1 MLIVNVGKTVTDQ
14 IGEYV
19 KAGNT
24 EICLVDDSME
34 GYAFRYF
41 KVDQKAVPEEK
52 KDFVSSKS
60 PGAPGI
66 SITCKETGEVF
77 ESMKEA
83 AKAFGCAAPS
93 IRYSVTTG
101 GTCCGYHF
109 YKTGGSKVEQQI
121 RRKPKGIPVRCH
133 ELNKVFDS
141 EGEAAKYVDCS
152 PSSIRYSVQNVKMC
166 KGYHFHLWAGPESVE
181 EFEEILRQK
190 KQTVMKKVRGG

>member
-1 MLIVNVGKTVTDQ
+1 MLIMNVGQSGLKRLD
-14 IGEYV
+14 EYI

-24 EICLVDDSME
+24 DICLVDDSRE

-41 KVDQKAVPEEK
+41 RVEETVPEEK
-52 KDFVSSKS
+52 EKPVTPRS
-60 PGAPGI
+60 PGASGI
-66 SITCKETGEVF
+66 SVTCKETGEVF

-109 YKTGGSKVEQQI
+109 YKTGGSEVEQQI

-141 EGEAAKYVDCS
+141 EGEAAKYVGCS

-181 EFEEILRQK
+181 EFENTLKQK
-190 KQTVMKKVRGG
+190 KQAVLKKVLGK